1 MSMQL
6 RSNRVFLQSMAR
18 DFRRT
23 GAIAPSSKMLAQAMT
38 SELASCNKPQVS
50 VLEVGAG
57 TGSVTAEIVRH
68 LGAGDQLDVC
78 EIDRKLASIIR
89 HRLRNDSAFT
99 AADASIRVINKP
111 IESFER
117 RPAYDFIISCLPFT
131 NFQPAAVRG
140 VFELYRGML
149 RPGGICSFYE
159 YILVRKATRLV
170 TGKTAVG
177 ERVAGVSEVVREYV
191 GKYCYR
197 HQVVLLNLP
206 PAMVHH
212 IRFPEA

>member
-1 MSMQL
+1 MQL
-6 RSNRVFLQSMAR
+6 SSNRVFLQSMAR

-38 SELASCNKPQVS
+38 SELACHRRPQLK

-57 TGSVTAEIVRH
+57 TGSITEEIVRH
-68 LGAGDQLDVC
+68 LRAGDHLDVC

-89 HRLRNDSAFT
+89 HRLRNDSTFSGVK
-99 AADASIRVINKP
+99 ASVRVLNRP
-111 IESFER
+111 IESFEH
-117 RPAYDFIISCLPFT
+117 RPDYDFIISCLPFT
-131 NFQPAAVRG
+131 NFQPAVVG
-140 VFELYRGML
+140 EIFELYRNLL

-159 YILVRKATRLV
+159 YILVRKATRWV

-177 ERVAGVSEVVREYV
+177 ERVAGVSRVVCEYV
-191 GKYCYR
+191 EKFCYK

-212 IRFPEA
+212 IRFPEV